1 MTVVQWFA
9 RVASREMHDCF
20 IRDLPWLRIVVGK
33 MEFIYTGIRVRNLR
47 RSIQFYTETMGMKEV
62 GRGKMQAGGTYVEL
76 KSEGSDQLLELNYY
90 PPGSRFFEEY
100 VEGSELDHL
109 AFSCDNVRRSY
120 DKALAGGA
128 TSAVEPWDERGST
141 LAFVRD
147 PDGVWIELH
156 SKATESASRLRKRD
170 KLARKMIDGPKG
182 HQTRRARGGKK
193 QKRR

>member
-1 MTVVQWFA
+1 
-9 RVASREMHDCF
+9 
-20 IRDLPWLRIVVGK
+20 
-33 MEFIYTGIRVRNLR
+33 MEFIYTGIRVRDLR
-47 RSIQFYTETMGMKEV
+47 RSIQFYTKTMGMKEA

-109 AFSCDNVRRSY
+109 AFSCDDVRRSY

-156 SKATESASRLRKRD
+156 SKTTESASRKRKS
-170 KLARKMIDGPKG
+170 K
-182 HQTRRARGGKK
+182 
-193 QKRR
+193 